1 MLSFENGCRFSQ
13 GDSKAIAEKRG
24 GNLFFLKDGP
34 HVKRQIRHCIPRMA
48 EFNNSEGNHSC
59 EAVVNNSE
67 YYDLKDLPSVLR
79 MERTM
84 INSTSG
90 LIEFQSEVL
99 IYVGG
104 LPLTVCS
111 PITYFDEKRKGFARA
126 YISTARQA

>member
-1 MLSFENGCRFSQ
+1 MGT
-13 GDSKAIAEKRG
+13 
-24 GNLFFLKDGP
+24 FLNKDGP
-34 HVKRQIRHCIPRMA
+34 RAKSPIRQCIPKMG
-48 EFNNSEGNHSC
+48 ELNNSEGNHSC